1 MHYLKRSLY
10 ILICLYVISLLMYYA
25 FEKGYKYYFVDKTKR
40 MTELFEKS
48 TDYDVIFIGS
58 SRVHLHVNPKIF
70 DSITHLRSYN
80 AGMEGANI
88 SEYKM
93 VLDAYLVNHP
103 SPKYIVLNIEPV
115 SLNMD
120 RILFHPSDYF
130 PYFSNKQ
137 IECSFS
143 NYGYPVFLYNCFPQ
157 LKFTGF
163 DDYDKGNSIK
173 GLLKKHESTNEYSYQ
188 GFLSNGMDTIIDAK
202 PEIASTGILSIAE
215 NSFSILQEMIDTC
228 RHKNIKLIFTHSAE
242 YMQINEKKYSNYES
256 LMDSLLTISKANNI
270 VYLRHD
276 TIGMCTQ
283 KKYFKNVG
291 HLNKSGA
298 DTYTK
303 VLADD
308 FLLKRN

>member
-1 MHYLKRSLY
+1 
-10 ILICLYVISLLMYYA
+10 
-25 FEKGYKYYFVDKTKR
+25 
-40 MTELFEKS
+40 
-48 TDYDVIFIGS
+48 
-58 SRVHLHVNPKIF
+58 
-70 DSITHLRSYN
+70 
-80 AGMEGANI
+80 
-88 SEYKM
+88 
-93 VLDAYLVNHP
+93 
-103 SPKYIVLNIEPV
+103 
-115 SLNMD
+115 
-120 RILFHPSDYF
+120 
-130 PYFSNKQ
+130 
-137 IECSFS
+137 
-143 NYGYPVFLYNCFPQ
+143 
-157 LKFTGF
+157 
-163 DDYDKGNSIK
+163 
-173 GLLKKHESTNEYSYQ
+173 
-188 GFLSNGMDTIIDAK
+188 
-202 PEIASTGILSIAE
+202 LSIAE
-215 NSFSILQEMIDTC
+215 NSFSILQAMIDTC